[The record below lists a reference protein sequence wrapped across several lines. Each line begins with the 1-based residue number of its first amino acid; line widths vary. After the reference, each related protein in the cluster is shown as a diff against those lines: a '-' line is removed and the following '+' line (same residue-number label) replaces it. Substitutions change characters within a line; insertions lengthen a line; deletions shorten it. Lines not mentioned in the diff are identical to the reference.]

1 MTPVVQVEHV
11 TRRYRGNLA
20 LDDVSFAV
28 EGGTITG
35 LLGRN
40 GAGKTTVMRVIAAQ
54 EFASAGG
61 VRVFGENPVENDSVL
76 RRMMFV
82 KESQI
87 YPEVTVA
94 HVVRGASWFCPNWD
108 AEFAERL
115 LADFAL
121 PTSRR
126 VRKLSRGMISALG
139 IVLGLASRAEL
150 TIFDEPCAGL
160 DAPARQLFYD
170 HLLAD
175 HVEQPRTVLLSTH
188 LIDEAAKL
196 LERVVV
202 IDHGRIKIDADIDD
216 IRGSAVQIAGAARAV
231 DAFTAGRQT
240 WDRRRIGSL
249 VSVTVA
255 GPLDGT
261 DRAETQALDLDVSP
275 VPLQQLLVHSDSVT
289 AGPVTEGKES

>member
-28 EGGTITG
+28 EADTITG

-40 GAGKTTVMRVIAAQ
+40 GAGKTTAMRVIAAQ
-54 EFASAGG
+54 EFASSGG

-82 KESQI
+82 KESQV
-87 YPEVTVA
+87 YPEVTIA
-94 HVVRGASWFCPNWD
+94 HVVRAASWFCPNWD
-108 AEFAERL
+108 AKFAEQL

-126 VRKLSRGMISALG
+126 VRKLSRGMVSALG
-139 IVLGLASRAEL
+139 IVLGMASRAEL

-160 DAPARQLFYD
+160 DAPGRQLFYD

-175 HVEQPRTVLLSTH
+175 HAEQPRTVLLSTH
-188 LIDEAAKL
+188 LIDEASKL

-216 IRGSAVQIAGAARAV
+216 IRGSAVTIAGAATAV

-240 WDRRRIGSL
+240 WDRRRVGSL
-249 VSVTVA
+249 VSVTIA
-255 GPLDGT
+255 GPLDSA
-261 DRAETQALDLDVSP
+261 DRAEMHALELDVTP
-275 VPLQQLLVHSDSVT
+275 VPLQQLLVHSDSGT
-289 AGPVTEGKES
+289 AGSLTEGTES